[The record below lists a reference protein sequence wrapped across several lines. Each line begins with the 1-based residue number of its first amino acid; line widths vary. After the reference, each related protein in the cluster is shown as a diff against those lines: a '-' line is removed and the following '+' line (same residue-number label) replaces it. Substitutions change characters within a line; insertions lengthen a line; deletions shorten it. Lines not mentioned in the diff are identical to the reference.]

1 MKNRTTTVTTGPKKN
16 RATTK
21 TTMYQPIN
29 SRGMREGAEG
39 GMQEVAQNRT
49 TKETTYKPINLPSL
63 ANKFP
68 QVTLDE
74 YKRIK
79 GAQEGMG
86 EVAQNFVNERLNSIP
101 FRNSSINVF
110 DKKRYDISREFDGQE
125 VPGSLTVRP
134 TLSGGTV
141 ETERFDIPGA
151 GTSTSRVRK
160 NAEGQ
165 TVRRVVKDKNIN
177 K

>member
-1 MKNRTTTVTTGPKKN
+1 MATTEVPMRKKEMVSPMESYLSDKNRFARQGVQEGKEEGMQGVAQN
-16 RATTK
+16 RFAAK
-21 TTMYQPIN
+21 FA
-29 SRGMREGAEG
+29 REGAEE
-39 GMQEVAQNRT
+39 GMQ
-49 TKETTYKPINLPSL
+49 
-63 ANKFP
+63 
-68 QVTLDE
+68 
-74 YKRIK
+74 
-79 GAQEGMG
+79 

-101 FRNSSINVF
+101 FKNSSINVF

>member
-1 MKNRTTTVTTGPKKN
+1 MLKLICVIINKVMKNRTTTVTTEVP
-16 RATTK
+16 
-21 TTMYQPIN
+21 
-29 SRGMREGAEG
+29 MRNKER
-39 GMQEVAQNRT
+39 VASQM
-49 TKETTYKPINLPSL
+49 E
-63 ANKFP
+63 
-68 QVTLDE
+68 
-74 YKRIK
+74 
-79 GAQEGMG
+79 
-86 EVAQNFVNERLNSIP
+86 EVAQNFINERLNSIP
-101 FRNSSINVF
+101 FKNSSINVF

-151 GTSTSRVRK
+151 GTSTSRTRK

-165 TVRRVVKDKNIN
+165 PVRRIVKDKNIN

>member
-1 MKNRTTTVTTGPKKN
+1 MKNRKTMTTTEVPMRKKEMVSPMESYLSDKN
-16 RATTK
+16 RFAR
-21 TTMYQPIN
+21 Q
-29 SRGMREGAEG
+29 GVQEGKEE
-39 GMQEVAQNRT
+39 GMQ
-49 TKETTYKPINLPSL
+49 
-63 ANKFP
+63 
-68 QVTLDE
+68 
-74 YKRIK
+74 
-79 GAQEGMG
+79 G
-86 EVAQNFVNERLNSIP
+86 VAQNFVNERLNSIP
-101 FRNSSINVF
+101 FKNSSINVF

-151 GTSTSRVRK
+151 GTNMSRVRK

-165 TVRRVVKDKNIN
+165 PMRRVVKDKNIN

>member
-1 MKNRTTTVTTGPKKN
+1 MKNRKTMDTTEVP
-16 RATTK
+16 
-21 TTMYQPIN
+21 
-29 SRGMREGAEG
+29 MRTEK
-39 GMQEVAQNRT
+39 EVAQPRNQEPNPKASPRT
-49 TKETTYKPINLPSL
+49 PTPMESYMS
-63 ANKFP
+63 
-68 QVTLDE
+68 
-74 YKRIK
+74 
-79 GAQEGMG
+79 
-86 EVAQNFVNERLNSIP
+86 EVAQEAVNERLNSIP
-101 FRNSSINVF
+101 FKNSSINVF

>member
-1 MKNRTTTVTTGPKKN
+1 MKNRKTMTTTEVPMKKKEIRRREMVSPKV
-16 RATTK
+16 
-21 TTMYQPIN
+21 P
-29 SRGMREGAEG
+29 
-39 GMQEVAQNRT
+39 
-49 TKETTYKPINLPSL
+49 
-63 ANKFP
+63 
-68 QVTLDE
+68 LDE
-74 YKRIK
+74 YKRMK
-79 GAQEGMG
+79 GIQEGVEEGMQG
-86 EVAQNFVNERLNSIP
+86 VAQNRFAAKFAREGAEEGMQEVAQNFVNERLNSIP
-101 FRNSSINVF
+101 FKNSSINVF

-134 TLSGGTV
+134 TLFGGTV

-177 K
+177 

>member
-1 MKNRTTTVTTGPKKN
+1 MKNRKTMATTEVPMRKKEMVSPMESYLSDKN
-16 RATTK
+16 RFAR
-21 TTMYQPIN
+21 Q
-29 SRGMREGAEG
+29 G
-39 GMQEVAQNRT
+39 V
-49 TKETTYKPINLPSL
+49 
-63 ANKFP
+63 
-68 QVTLDE
+68 
-74 YKRIK
+74 
-79 GAQEGMG
+79 QEGME

-101 FRNSSINVF
+101 FKNSSINVF

-160 NAEGQ
+160 NAKGQ

-177 K
+177 

>member
-1 MKNRTTTVTTGPKKN
+1 MVSPKV
-16 RATTK
+16 
-21 TTMYQPIN
+21 P
-29 SRGMREGAEG
+29 
-39 GMQEVAQNRT
+39 
-49 TKETTYKPINLPSL
+49 
-63 ANKFP
+63 
-68 QVTLDE
+68 LDE
-74 YKRIK
+74 YKRMK
-79 GAQEGMG
+79 GIQEGAEEGMQG
-86 EVAQNFVNERLNSIP
+86 VAQNRFAAKFAREGAEEGMQEVAQNFVNERLNSIP
-101 FRNSSINVF
+101 FKNSSINVF

-134 TLSGGTV
+134 TLFGGTV

-177 K
+177 

>member
-1 MKNRTTTVTTGPKKN
+1 MKNRKTMATTVDPMRTTT
-16 RATTK
+16 
-21 TTMYQPIN
+21 
-29 SRGMREGAEG
+29 
-39 GMQEVAQNRT
+39 
-49 TKETTYKPINLPSL
+49 ETTYKSFNDLPRL
-63 ANKFP
+63 ALK
-68 QVTLDE
+68 VTKAPLDK
-74 YKRIK
+74 YKASMMQ
-79 GAQEGMG
+79 GMQEGMEEG
-86 EVAQNFVNERLNSIP
+86 MQEAINERLNSIP
-101 FRNSSINVF
+101 FKNSSINVF

-151 GTSTSRVRK
+151 GTSTSRTRK

-165 TVRRVVKDKNIN
+165 PVRRIVKDKNIN